1 MGDRLRGNRRGRAS
15 HGAGRAGKGERESW
29 IYGRRPVIEVLLA
42 GRRQIHELRMAATPS
57 NRTDDEL
64 AVILDEARRA
74 GIAVRSV
81 PRDDLEELTDGGNH
95 QGVAIRTSSYPYAE
109 FDQILETV
117 RDDPAAIVLL
127 LLLGGSGWVEER
139 SNQWGP
145 LQSLFAGVE
154 IESREL
160 VVPRDQTES
169 LELTLDPGQFGARLH
184 TDIGGNDLLAGTVFY
199 ARELAY
205 DVRED
210 GAERAITIRDRSGN
224 VPGLW
229 MSDMSAH
236 RWDLGVNPEVPLA
249 LVVDGGS
256 GPVELSLADASLE
269 RLVLDGGSGAAAVTL
284 PPREVEL
291 NADGASGSLSLQV
304 PAGGRLS
311 GSLDL
316 GSGATTLQAAARS
329 RLSLRLEAGS
339 GSVRISLGDDAA
351 AELDLVDAGSGAFA
365 LSLPRSAAVR
375 VVVDEGGSGGLSLPR
390 ELRQISDGH
399 DNDPDT
405 GEWQTDGYE
414 EATVRVQLRVRNMGS
429 GAVSV
434 RFG

>member
-1 MGDRLRGNRRGRAS
+1 MTGSDTDRLKRDDRPRLLHDDDRPNEAISGGEHGRGRS
-15 HGAGRAGKGERESW
+15 FFW
-29 IYGRRPVIEVLLA
+29 PVVLITVGVVLLLSNLGIFSGGSWRVLLRLWPLLLVLA
-42 GRRQIHELRMAATPS
+42 GLDLLFSGRMPIVGT
-57 NRTDDEL
+57 L
-64 AVILDEARRA
+64 L
-74 GIAVRSV
+74 G
-81 PRDDLEELTDGGNH
+81 LGLG
-95 QGVAIRTSSYPYAE
+95 
-109 FDQILETV
+109 
-117 RDDPAAIVLL
+117 AAIVLL

-205 DVRED
+205 DVWED

>member
-1 MGDRLRGNRRGRAS
+1 
-15 HGAGRAGKGERESW
+15 
-29 IYGRRPVIEVLLA
+29 
-42 GRRQIHELRMAATPS
+42 
-57 NRTDDEL
+57 
-64 AVILDEARRA
+64 
-74 GIAVRSV
+74 
-81 PRDDLEELTDGGNH
+81 
-95 QGVAIRTSSYPYAE
+95 
-109 FDQILETV
+109 
-117 RDDPAAIVLL
+117 
-127 LLLGGSGWVEER
+127 
-139 SNQWGP
+139 
-145 LQSLFAGVE
+145 
-154 IESREL
+154 
-160 VVPRDQTES
+160 
-169 LELTLDPGQFGARLH
+169 
-184 TDIGGNDLLAGTVFY
+184 
-199 ARELAY
+199 
-205 DVRED
+205 
-210 GAERAITIRDRSGN
+210 
-224 VPGLW
+224 
-229 MSDMSAH
+229 
-236 RWDLGVNPEVPLA
+236 
-249 LVVDGGS
+249 
-256 GPVELSLADASLE
+256 
-269 RLVLDGGSGAAAVTL
+269 
-284 PPREVEL
+284 
-291 NADGASGSLSLQV
+291 V